1 MAFGLNKGLELYFRR
16 LLLLAQAAEAEK
28 LNRQIVHEFDI
39 PGSQQFDPTF
49 FPGFFNDPGGGSTP
63 AS

>member
-1 MAFGLNKGLELYFRR
+1 MAFGLNKGLALYFRR
-16 LLLLAQAAEAEK
+16 LLLLSQEAEAEK

-49 FPGFFNDPGGGSTP
+49 FPGFFNDPGGGSP
-63 AS
+63 LSS